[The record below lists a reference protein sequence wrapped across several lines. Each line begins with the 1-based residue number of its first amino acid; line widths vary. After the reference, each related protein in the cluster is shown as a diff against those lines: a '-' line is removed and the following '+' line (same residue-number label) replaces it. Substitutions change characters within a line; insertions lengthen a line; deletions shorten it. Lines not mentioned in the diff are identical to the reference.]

1 MKITMS
7 IVAVVAVLC
16 ALMAQ
21 PVFADAN
28 VETFKQLD
36 VDGNGF
42 ISIEEA
48 EAHSE
53 LPDAFADGDD
63 NDDGQLDMTEFG
75 KLEISDE

>member
-7 IVAVVAVLC
+7 IVAVVAVLG

>member
-7 IVAVVAVLC
+7 IVAAAAVLGT
-16 ALMAQ
+16 LIAQ

-28 VETFKQLD
+28 VETFTKLD

-42 ISIEEA
+42 ISMEEA

-63 NDDGQLDMTEFG
+63 NDDGQLEMAEFA